1 MTKRLNMHRVP
12 SDWRIGRGLPH
23 RAWHARRKN
32 VPEAA
37 DDADALTRAK
47 EMRLLAA
54 SELWDHKR
62 IVARIPARG

>member
-1 MTKRLNMHRVP
+1 MPECRLYFLDEAGQFIRSHE
-12 SDWRIGRGLPH
+12 I
-23 RAWHARRKN
+23 
-32 VPEAA
+32 EAA

-47 EMRLLAA
+47 EMKLLAA